1 MKSLLAKNLND
12 LKLQSR
18 NRPSLNHSSAVA
30 HTRPIRHL
38 MKKAPNHPFALGA
51 LALSLAALFTG
62 CQSKATQPG
71 AESGTPTPLAEEL
84 KPLQG
89 HWEGEGAGGKC
100 SITIAGNSLHYRNS
114 AGWYKT
120 TFTLPA
126 GTDPRQLHATI
137 KECSPPSSNAIGTV
151 VFAIFKIGDAT
162 LLLAEDD
169 MSDKPPKT
177 FAGASSRYDLK
188 KVQPHKKNVEPPN
201 AK

>member
-1 MKSLLAKNLND
+1 
-12 LKLQSR
+12 
-18 NRPSLNHSSAVA
+18 
-30 HTRPIRHL
+30 

-62 CQSKATQPG
+62 CASKAAQSG
-71 AESGTPTPLAEEL
+71 AESATPTPLAEEL

-89 HWEGEGAGGKC
+89 HWEGEGSGGRC

-114 AGWYKT
+114 AGWYRT

-126 GTDPRQLHATI
+126 GTDPQQLHATI
-137 KECSPPSSNAIGTV
+137 KECSPPSSDAIDTV
-151 VFAIFKIGDAT
+151 VFAIFKIEEGT

-177 FAGASSRYDLK
+177 FADATSRYVVK
-188 KVQPHKKNVEPPN
+188 KVQPQKKNAETLKPN
-201 AK
+201 KPKTP

>member
-1 MKSLLAKNLND
+1 
-12 LKLQSR
+12 
-18 NRPSLNHSSAVA
+18 
-30 HTRPIRHL
+30 
-38 MKKAPNHPFALGA
+38 MKKAPKHPFRLGA

-62 CQSKATQPG
+62 CPSKTTQAG

-100 SITIAGNSLHYRNS
+100 SITIAGNSLHYQNS

-126 GTDPRQLHATI
+126 GTDPQQLHATI
-137 KECSPPSSNAIGTV
+137 KECSPPSKEVIGTV
-151 VFAIFKIGDAT
+151 VFAIFKIEDGALTLAT
-162 LLLAEDD
+162 YD

-177 FAGASSRYDLK
+177 FAGASSRYDLT
-188 KVQPHKKNVEPPN
+188 KVRPQKKNTE
-201 AK
+201 

>member
-1 MKSLLAKNLND
+1 
-12 LKLQSR
+12 
-18 NRPSLNHSSAVA
+18 
-30 HTRPIRHL
+30 

-51 LALSLAALFTG
+51 LALSLAALFTA
-62 CQSKATQPG
+62 CPSKATQPG

-120 TFTLPA
+120 IFTLPA
-126 GTDPRQLHATI
+126 GTEPQQLHATI
-137 KECSPPSSNAIGTV
+137 KECSPPSNIAIGTV
-151 VFAIFKIGDAT
+151 VFAIFKIEDGT

-177 FAGASSRYDLK
+177 FAGASSRYNVK
-188 KVQPHKKNVEPPN
+188 KVQPQKKKAE
-201 AK
+201 ASTSK